1 MGSLV
6 CEAKGNMLIDND
18 MSEQIKIQLPD
29 GSVREV
35 AQGTTPFDVAMS
47 ISPRLAAAVVVARIR
62 PLTTPVVAGETAV
75 EEADEAQTEAGM
87 YGSASELGER
97 LVDLAAPLN
106 EDVAL
111 ELLKESDEAA
121 LKVVR
126 HSAAHVMATAIL
138 ELFPETKLGH
148 GPATD
153 NGFFYD
159 VYRETPF
166 TEDDLAAIEKRMAE
180 VVARDETFVREQES
194 REMGLK
200 DYAEHGDFM
209 KVHFIERFTK
219 PGDEISLYRNGKFV
233 DFCRGPHVPSTGRV
247 KAFKVTSVAGAY
259 WLGDE
264 KNQQLQR
271 IYGTA
276 FFNAKDMDAH
286 FKRLEE
292 IKARDHRVL
301 GKQLDLFSIQ
311 EVAGAG
317 LIFWHPK
324 GGLIRKT
331 MEDWMRDECIRR
343 GYEMVFTPHIMRR
356 ELWKVSGHEGF
367 YSQNMYPPM
376 ELDDAE
382 YRLKPMNCPGHI
394 LIYKNSPKS
403 YRDLPQR
410 YAELGNVYRYERSGT
425 MHGLLRVR
433 GFTQDDAHIFCTPEQ
448 IESEIAAC
456 VEFADEVLKAFGFAE
471 FKVELS
477 TWDPKDQKSYVGSP
491 EHWETAVGSL
501 KKVLDAKA
509 IPYREIPG
517 EAAFYGPKID
527 IKLVDV
533 LGRLWQL
540 STVQFDFN
548 LPQRFEL
555 EYTGE
560 DGEKHRPV
568 MVHRALFGSVER
580 FFGVLI
586 EHYAGA
592 FPLWLAPV
600 QVGLVP
606 ISEKHVEYARAVKAK
621 LEVAGLRVELDAR
634 NEKMN
639 AKIREFTLQKVPFV
653 LVMGDKE
660 AEQREVNVRVR
671 GGGVQGTFPL
681 SEFIANATT
690 LITRKELNLSDT
702 PKWHD
707 AVLKAVQSFPTDQF
721 DLNDLYDLR
730 DEFASIFPN
739 NRHVNEKLRQQLQ
752 TLRDEGIIQFLDNEG
767 NYKRIK

>member
-1 MGSLV
+1 
-6 CEAKGNMLIDND
+6 MLIAVSEAQ
-18 MSEQIKIQLPD
+18 MSANEVISSAAVIEVKLPD
-29 GSVREV
+29 GSIREV
-35 AQGTTPFDVAMS
+35 ASGTTPLDIANS

-62 PLTTPVVAGETAV
+62 LLTPAASRRDPEAPDSPAS
-75 EEADEAQTEAGM
+75 EESM
-87 YGSASELGER
+87 YGADATDLDGTR
-97 LVDLAAPLN
+97 LVDLTAPLT
-106 EDVAL
+106 EPVEL
-111 ELLKESDEAA
+111 WLLKEQDDAS

-153 NGFFYD
+153 QGFFYD
-159 VYRETPF
+159 VYRPTPF
-166 TEDDLAAIEKRMAE
+166 SDADLAAIEARMAE
-180 VVARDETFVREQES
+180 VVARNEPFVREEEP
-194 REMGLK
+194 REKGLT
-200 DYAEHGDFM
+200 DYAAEGEFM
-209 KVHFIERFTK
+209 KVHFIEKFTK
-219 PGDEISLYRNGKFV
+219 PGDEISLYRNGTFT

-247 KAFKVTSVAGAY
+247 KAFKVMSVAGAY

-276 FFNAKDMDAH
+276 FFNGKDLEAH

-311 EVAGAG
+311 EVAGSG

-324 GGLIRKT
+324 GGIIRRA
-331 MEDWMRDECIRR
+331 MEDWMREACIKR
-343 GYEMVFTPHIMRR
+343 GYDLVFTPHIMRR
-356 ELWKVSGHEGF
+356 DLWKISGHEGF
-367 YSQNMYPPM
+367 YAANMYPPM

-382 YRLKPMNCPGHI
+382 YRLKPMNCPGHV
-394 LIYKNSPKS
+394 LIYKNSPRS
-403 YRDLPQR
+403 YRDLPKR

-433 GFTQDDAHIFCTPEQ
+433 GFTQDDAHIFCTPGQ
-448 IESEIAAC
+448 IE
-456 VEFADEVLKAFGFAE
+456 DEVVACIDFAQLTLRTFGFEE

-477 TWDPKDQKSYVGSP
+477 TWDPNDRKSYTGS
-491 EHWETAVGSL
+491 EENWHLAINSL
-501 KKVLDAKA
+501 KSALDRKG
-509 IPYREIPG
+509 IPFREIPG

-533 LGRLWQL
+533 LGRMWQL

-548 LPQRFEL
+548 LPSRFEL

-592 FPLWLAPV
+592 FPMWLAPV

-606 ISEKHVEYARAVKAK
+606 ISEKHLEYAQQVKAR
-621 LEVAGLRVELDAR
+621 LEAAGLRVELDDR

-639 AKIREFTLQKVPFV
+639 AKIREFTLQKTPFV
-653 LVMGDKE
+653 LIMGDKE
-660 AEQREVNVRVR
+660 STSDSVSVRTR
-671 GGGVQGTFPL
+671 GKGDEGNASVA
-681 SEFIANATT
+681 EFIERATT
-690 LITRKELNLSDT
+690 QVATNAATL
-702 PKWHD
+702 
-707 AVLKAVQSFPTDQF
+707 AV
-721 DLNDLYDLR
+721 
-730 DEFASIFPN
+730 
-739 NRHVNEKLRQQLQ
+739 
-752 TLRDEGIIQFLDNEG
+752 G
-767 NYKRIK
+767 

>member
-1 MGSLV
+1 
-6 CEAKGNMLIDND
+6 
-18 MSEQIKIQLPD
+18 MSEQSIKVQLPD

-35 AQGTTPFDVAMS
+35 PRGTTPYEIAMS

-62 PLTTPVVAGETAV
+62 PLTTVTTAATTGD
-75 EEADEAQTEAGM
+75 EESSEAAM
-87 YGSASELGER
+87 YGGSETGER
-97 LVDLAAPLN
+97 LVDLSAPLT
-106 EDVAL
+106 EDIAL
-111 ELLKESDEAA
+111 ELLKENDEAS

-153 NGFFYD
+153 QGFFYD

-166 TEDDLAAIEKRMAE
+166 TEADLAAIEAKMAE
-180 VVARDETFVREQES
+180 VVARDEKFVREHEP
-194 REMGLK
+194 REKGLEEYK
-200 DYAEHGDFM
+200 QHGDFM
-209 KVHFIERFTK
+209 KVHFIE
-219 PGDEISLYRNGKFV
+219 
-233 DFCRGPHVPSTGRV
+233 
-247 KAFKVTSVAGAY
+247 
-259 WLGDE
+259 
-264 KNQQLQR
+264 
-271 IYGTA
+271 YGTA
-276 FFNAKDMDAH
+276 FFNGKDMEAH

-343 GYEMVFTPHIMRR
+343 GYDMVFTPHIMRR
-356 ELWKVSGHEGF
+356 ELWKISGHEGF

-477 TWDPKDQKSYVGSP
+477 TWDPKDQKSYVGSA

-501 KKVLDAKA
+501 KKVLDAKG

-592 FPLWLAPV
+592 FPMWLAPV
-600 QVGLVP
+600 QIGIVP
-606 ISEKHVEYARAVKAK
+606 ISEKHLEYAAAVKAK
-621 LEVAGLRVELDAR
+621 LEAAGLRVELDSR

-639 AKIREFTLQKVPFV
+639 AKIREFTMQKVPFV

-660 AEQREVNVRVR
+660 AAADAVSVRTR
-671 GGGVQGTFPL
+671 GKGDEGSVPL
-681 SEFIANATT
+681 AEFIERAKS
-690 LITRKELNLSDT
+690 L
-702 PKWHD
+702 
-707 AVLKAVQSFPTDQF
+707 V
-721 DLNDLYDLR
+721 
-730 DEFASIFPN
+730 AS
-739 NRHVNEKLRQQLQ
+739 RAMAL
-752 TLRDEGIIQFLDNEG
+752 
-767 NYKRIK
+767 

>member
-1 MGSLV
+1 
-6 CEAKGNMLIDND
+6 
-18 MSEQIKIQLPD
+18 MSTQEITNIETPVTHFSIRVQLPD
-29 GSVREV
+29 GSIREV
-35 AQGTTPFDVAMS
+35 PRGTTPLEIATA
-47 ISPRLAAAVVVARIR
+47 ISPRLAAVVVVARIKPTSGLDINQSEGGTDDAPADSAEAMYDASLDASVEKIVDLST
-62 PLTTPVVAGETAV
+62 PLNQDV
-75 EEADEAQTEAGM
+75 ELWLLKEADEA
-87 YGSASELGER
+87 S
-97 LVDLAAPLN
+97 
-106 EDVAL
+106 
-111 ELLKESDEAA
+111 

-153 NGFFYD
+153 QGFFYD
-159 VYRETPF
+159 VYRQTPF
-166 TEDDLAAIEKRMAE
+166 SDEDLAAIEKRMTE
-180 VVARDETFVREQES
+180 IVARDEPFVREVET
-194 REMGLK
+194 REEGLAQY
-200 DYAEHGDFM
+200 DRNGEFM
-209 KVHFIERFTK
+209 KVHFIEKFTQ
-219 PGDEISLYRNGKFV
+219 PGEEISLYRNGAFT

-247 KAFKVTSVAGAY
+247 KAFKVMSVAGAY

-264 KNQQLQR
+264 NNPQLQR

-276 FFNAKDMDAH
+276 FFNDKDLKAH
-286 FKRLEE
+286 FARLEE

-331 MEDWMRDECIRR
+331 MEDWMRDECVRR
-343 GYEMVFTPHIMRR
+343 GYELVYTPHIMRR
-356 ELWKVSGHEGF
+356 ELWKISGHEVN
-367 YSQNMYPPM
+367 YAENMYPAM

-403 YRDLPQR
+403 YRDLPVR

-433 GFTQDDAHIFCTPEQ
+433 GFTQDDAHIFCTPSQ
-448 IESEIAAC
+448 
-456 VEFADEVLKAFGFAE
+456 VEDEVEACIDFAQSVLNTFGFAE

-477 TWDPKDQKSYVGSP
+477 TWDPSDKKFIGSAYQ
-491 EHWETAVGSL
+491 WENATGALVR
-501 KKVLDAKA
+501 VLNRKG
-509 IPYREIPG
+509 IPFRTIPG

-533 LGRLWQL
+533 LGRMWQL
-540 STVQFDFN
+540 STVQFDWN
-548 LPQRFEL
+548 LPARFDL
-555 EYTGE
+555 HFKGE
-560 DGEKHRPV
+560 DGELHQPV

-600 QVGLVP
+600 QIGLVP
-606 ISEKHVEYARAVKAK
+606 ISEKHLDYARTVKAR
-621 LEVAGLRVELDAR
+621 LEAAGLRVELDER

-639 AKIREFTLQKVPFV
+639 AKIREFGLQKVPFI
-653 LVMGDKE
+653 LIMGDKE
-660 AEQREVNVRVR
+660 STTDSVSVRVR
-671 GGGVQGTFPL
+671 AKGDEG
-681 SEFIANATT
+681 SATLQAFLDRCKT
-690 LITRKELNLSDT
+690 LTET
-702 PKWHD
+702 
-707 AVLKAVQSFPTDQF
+707 KAVA
-721 DLNDLYDLR
+721 L
-730 DEFASIFPN
+730 
-739 NRHVNEKLRQQLQ
+739 
-752 TLRDEGIIQFLDNEG
+752 
-767 NYKRIK
+767 